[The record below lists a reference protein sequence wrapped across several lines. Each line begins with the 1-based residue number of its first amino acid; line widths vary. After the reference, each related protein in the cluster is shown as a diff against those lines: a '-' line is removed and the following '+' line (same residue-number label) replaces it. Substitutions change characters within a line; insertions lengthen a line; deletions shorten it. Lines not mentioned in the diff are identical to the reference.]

1 MMTKKLRPLTIALLL
16 FFQSVPMEISAA
28 ATVSAVKNDIANTSL
43 SAKVGDLGQIEE
55 LYINNN
61 PTNKNGEPINF
72 VLPNDTIPQNNIQHQ
87 WMGEMIFSYRTGDS
101 EQFPDN
107 REGFLEVDTNKTLAA
122 GGSTKYS
129 DINPNNPYI
138 AKTASGDGKK
148 VEVNFIG
155 QNLDSTAQRVMK
167 GFDVKSV
174 FDMDTQDGSMLWEI
188 TVKNKSGKYIEFG
201 DIGLPM
207 PWNNKYQTLSDTY
220 DDRVTVHNFA
230 GADSGYAYAIQHVIS
245 FAAGAAVG
253 TKEGTYTVE
262 LIANDG
268 QKTGSGQVTFQLAAT
283 PEKLPPEI
291 GQVTVTQDVTN
302 NSNLVLSGEA
312 IPDPVHSAVFE
323 PTLSYAWTV
332 KQKPDGAGEITF
344 VGGDKATAYARVS
357 KAGTYVFTFTA
368 ADEDKKDSK
377 DVTIELKEDTNDT
390 YRAISLVTK
399 KEISPILPAQVNILS
414 DYGFMER
421 ETKWDVIDPD
431 SYANTGEF
439 EARGTVKDS
448 DLEVRTTVYV
458 VNAGLQNAALTAT
471 PSASFSGG
479 DGYPEAMNNGT

>member
-1 MMTKKLRPLTIALLL
+1 M
-16 FFQSVPMEISAA
+16 
-28 ATVSAVKNDIANTSL
+28 
-43 SAKVGDLGQIEE
+43 
-55 LYINNN
+55 
-61 PTNKNGEPINF
+61 
-72 VLPNDTIPQNNIQHQ
+72 
-87 WMGEMIFSYRTGDS
+87 
-101 EQFPDN
+101 
-107 REGFLEVDTNKTLAA
+107 
-122 GGSTKYS
+122 
-129 DINPNNPYI
+129 
-138 AKTASGDGKK
+138 
-148 VEVNFIG
+148 
-155 QNLDSTAQRVMK
+155 
-167 GFDVKSV
+167 
-174 FDMDTQDGSMLWEI
+174 
-188 TVKNKSGKYIEFG
+188 
-201 DIGLPM
+201 
-207 PWNNKYQTLSDTY
+207 
-220 DDRVTVHNFA
+220 
-230 GADSGYAYAIQHVIS
+230 
-245 FAAGAAVG
+245 
-253 TKEGTYTVE
+253 
-262 LIANDG
+262 
-268 QKTGSGQVTFQLAAT
+268 
-283 PEKLPPEI
+283 
-291 GQVTVTQDVTN
+291 
-302 NSNLVLSGEA
+302 
-312 IPDPVHSAVFE
+312 
-323 PTLSYAWTV
+323 SYAWTV